1 MPFLVLTI
9 YMTAQGHEK
18 AGCIW
23 IWVAVTFCNLISFI
37 ADTLSLLEPKQ
48 MCCWLPAVA
57 V

>member
-48 MCCWLPAVA
+48 MCC
-57 V
+57 